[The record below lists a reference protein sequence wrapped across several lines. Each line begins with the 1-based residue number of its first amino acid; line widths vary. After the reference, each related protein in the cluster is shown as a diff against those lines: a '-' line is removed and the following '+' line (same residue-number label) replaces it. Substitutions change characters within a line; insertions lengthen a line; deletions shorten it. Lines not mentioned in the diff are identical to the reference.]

1 MNNVLSIDKNDNNNK
16 QILSNNFISEQRLKY
31 GKEENKIKKTF
42 STLSNNPFNLQN
54 IIDSNKEKSLFKKI
68 SNSLIIKKDS
78 ISSYN
83 SITLKKNEKIYHL
96 NYNNKIIKN
105 IGKIF
110 NSIMITSKDKNNE
123 FFDLENNI
131 NNISN
136 TNIIDLS
143 SKSRFFQTYIPISP
157 LKCLIKRNYDNINCI
172 ICNNYFDSNEKIVVL
187 NKCYHILC
195 KYCFKIYF
203 ESEIEKGKSNL
214 NCPLYRCNSEVNIE
228 LIKKNISKNYFDL
241 FLQNIEKK
249 KFIKQNT
256 KFTTYDN
263 ILNKKDIILDKFQK
277 HFFEITN
284 DSEIYYSLNKVKN
297 QYCPNCGIR
306 KLFSVPQWNII
317 KCLNCL
323 KWYCKFCFKEV
334 DNDHFN
340 KFSDKYCRVYSMKNT
355 IIIGRKKKLYQS
367 RKISDLIIKIGGG
380 LIIGYF
386 MLFFG
391 MIFNFFSN
399 FKQRKYN
406 FIFIDIIIYGIIFII
421 YIIFLIIIFLLLIP
435 YFPIVNCLM
444 DFILDD

>member
-1 MNNVLSIDKNDNNNK
+1 M
-16 QILSNNFISEQRLKY
+16 
-31 GKEENKIKKTF
+31 
-42 STLSNNPFNLQN
+42 
-54 IIDSNKEKSLFKKI
+54 
-68 SNSLIIKKDS
+68 
-78 ISSYN
+78 
-83 SITLKKNEKIYHL
+83 
-96 NYNNKIIKN
+96 
-105 IGKIF
+105 
-110 NSIMITSKDKNNE
+110 
-123 FFDLENNI
+123 
-131 NNISN
+131 
-136 TNIIDLS
+136 
-143 SKSRFFQTYIPISP
+143 
-157 LKCLIKRNYDNINCI
+157 
-172 ICNNYFDSNEKIVVL
+172 
-187 NKCYHILC
+187 
-195 KYCFKIYF
+195 
-203 ESEIEKGKSNL
+203 
-214 NCPLYRCNSEVNIE
+214 
-228 LIKKNISKNYFDL
+228 
-241 FLQNIEKK
+241 
-249 KFIKQNT
+249 
-256 KFTTYDN
+256 
-263 ILNKKDIILDKFQK
+263 DKFQK

-340 KFSDKYCRVYSMKNT
+340 KFSDKYCRVYSMKNN